1 MYQNCPEAGLNMTKG
16 NRCSWK
22 GYVIHM
28 EIQIFLHTSICFGVE
43 VNINMQ
49 IALLNSC
56 IGRTIFAD
64 RDIQNNI
71 EK

>member
-1 MYQNCPEAGLNMTKG
+1 MTKE

-28 EIQIFLHTSICFGVE
+28 EIQIFLHTSICFEVE

-49 IALLNSC
+49 IALLNYTV
-56 IGRTIFAD
+56 GWTIFAD
-64 RDIQNNI
+64 RDFQNNI
-71 EK
+71 EN

>member
-1 MYQNCPEAGLNMTKG
+1 
-16 NRCSWK
+16 
-22 GYVIHM
+22 M

-43 VNINMQ
+43 VNINIQ
-49 IALLNSC
+49 IALLNYC
-56 IGRTIFAD
+56 IGQTIFAD